1 MSEKPRST
9 SFQLPDGIKD
19 VNDLIAK
26 YQALKEKNKER
37 KSELQ
42 KIKEDLSFSKGN
54 LIALK
59 EDKVLLEEKNQ
70 YLIKENY
77 KQLGL
82 NKDTLQRLDSMEKE
96 YEKVSKEK
104 IILSNLNFDLN
115 EEIKKMKDCNEKLKS
130 VKSEFGDNEEPP
142 FSGANLRGN
151 NIEEA
156 YSITSSTKAR
166 KHGKIDSNEF
176 NGLVEIFITKGP
188 NEFLKRIKWIFKKNN
203 FSLEDS
209 EHCELMVEYMLH
221 QIFTPMDE
229 RRDLCLN
236 YGLIISQFLSEKSG
250 NIKWVDFENLIIN
263 NDDKTARKNLI
274 MNQLKV
280 HSANNKIN
288 EEGNGLQAFISLF
301 EGSVLYTDSLS
312 AEERFSLF
320 ILPFPKSVIMM
331 LSSEKIKLQ
340 RDEKF
345 ETTPISSWYEEAR
358 IAFKASKVAY
368 DSMKEQE
375 RIRLEINTHK
385 NDKKL
390 VKSNFKQNN
399 NNVNNVNNPTETAPV
414 EKKNENKENNN
425 STTETTKAKGEGSNV
440 SFNCFKCETV
450 EINSVSKES
459 ENSNFS
465 LKLGIDN
472 QWYHALLDTGANV
485 SLVHP
490 KLIPKG
496 TNLIDCNINIKSTL
510 FKNPINI
517 SKAAE
522 LKVRVETENGMGEFT
537 LKFLIVK
544 MDLDIVLGFNFI
556 NGGDL
561 ANQNNIRIFSKHF
574 KDSINNKLI
583 YKLTIPLYDKEKQNS
598 IKKARLSKGNIEL
611 FKIPLQQ
618 RLKLNSLTW
627 IPNIIVNNSND
638 NNVNKSNNNSSNNNK
653 SNINSSKNNN
663 NSISSGNEEDIIK
676 ERIQSIIDKFK
687 DILVDEV
694 ADDFKPSIRDNYDM
708 EIKVKEGSEPIKR
721 NYGRRSEEEFKKLK
735 EEVEKLLKKGIIEE
749 SNSDYAAVP
758 FFVTDPSGKDRFVID
773 YRAVN
778 NQTIELA
785 VPMSN
790 TSEIIDRTK
799 KSKYYSIIDAKRGFH
814 LLNLKP
820 ESRKFTAF
828 RVGSKLYQFT
838 RAAFGLKN
846 SPAYFNRWIQ
856 GLIEEFSDYCQ
867 AYVDDIIIFSDTL
880 EEHYQHINNVLE
892 KLRDNQVFLTKDKA
906 NFFQSEVIFLGHIV
920 SQDGIRVKD
929 SKVEA
934 IIRIDYPKTIKEV
947 RSLLGAI
954 NFYRKF
960 IPNYSDLT
968 FSLTELTKSK
978 DKIVITKDI
987 ERDID
992 KLKEM
997 LAKSPILTKPDHDK
1011 TFIVYIDASDVGTG
1025 CVITQFDDSGLENT
1039 ILYDSKKFTKEQQF
1053 YSTTDREFLALL
1065 HVLDKYRYLLVDKKF
1080 IVYTDHLNL
1089 TYYKNMIDPPKR
1101 IIRSLDKLS
1110 EFNFEI
1116 RHIRGEDN
1124 VVADFLSRSPQ
1135 FYLEWDEDF
1144 TKEIKQSYS
1153 KAKDHLKSWLDT
1165 IRKRDDVIEIN
1176 ELLYLIDPKTDC
1188 KRLIITDKNQITMVL
1203 EEAHSTSYSGHI
1215 ANYKLGEKLRKSF
1228 YFPKFWERINKF
1240 VSQCH
1245 DCQKNRILREK
1256 HGQLK
1261 SLPIPAQPWDDI
1273 AMDFMNL
1280 PKTDSGFDSVLVVID
1295 RLSKM
1300 VRIVPT
1306 RRDIDA
1312 ATAARLFWDNV
1323 VCQFGLPLSIVSDQ
1337 DKLFM
1342 SDLWKELMNAQGVK
1356 MKTTVPHRPQADG
1369 QTERTNRTIK
1379 EQLQKLTEGRKNWD
1393 EAIKSIEFAI
1403 NCAPS
1408 ASTKVSPSCVVYG
1421 FEPRM
1426 PLNIHT
1432 HYNINFSEATTH
1444 FTHVA
1449 QDNMVDAQVEQAI
1462 QYNKDRED
1470 IEYEEGDLV
1479 LVKRS
1484 KLNTFKVDINE
1495 ELKLLPN
1502 YCGPFKVVKKLSNLN
1517 YQIRLVNR
1525 KNGTRNIHVDDI
1537 KPYIEEDRILFS
1549 KRNQDQYSQLKDEIQ
1564 LIIAKRCRKYG
1575 TGSRIEYKVRYK
1587 FSNEDHDEWVPLH
1600 YLENCSDLVK
1610 SFEETLV
1617 KAGIPLEN
1625 NFKKKNQSII

>member
-9 SFQLPDGIKD
+9 SFQLPEGIKD
-19 VNDLIAK
+19 INDLISK

-37 KSELQ
+37 KGEVQRIKEEVQ

-54 LIALK
+54 LIAIK
-59 EDKVLLEEKNQ
+59 EDKVTLEEKNQ
-70 YLIKENY
+70 YLVKENF
-77 KQLGL
+77 KLMGL
-82 NKDTLQRLDSMEKE
+82 NKDTLQKLEIMEKE
-96 YEKVSKEK
+96 YEKISKEK
-104 IILSNLNFDLN
+104 IILSNENFDLKK
-115 EEIKKMKDCNEKLKS
+115 EFSEILKNEK
-130 VKSEFGDNEEPP
+130 SESGDNEEIP
-142 FSGANLRGN
+142 FSEAKMGRDGV
-151 NIEEA
+151 EEI
-156 YSITSSTKAR
+156 YSSVGSIKAK
-166 KHGKIDSNEF
+166 KHGKINSKEF
-176 NGLVEIFITKGP
+176 NGLIEIFITRGP
-188 NEFLKRIKWIFKKNN
+188 KEFLKKIKWIFKKNN
-203 FSLEDS
+203 FSLEES

-221 QIFTPMDE
+221 QVFTPMDE
-229 RRDLCLN
+229 KRDLCLN
-236 YGLIISQFLSEKSG
+236 YGLIIGQFLNEKSG
-250 NIKWVDFENLIIN
+250 NIKWVDFENLIID
-263 NDDKTARKNLI
+263 NDDKTVRKNLI
-274 MNQLKV
+274 MNQLRMY
-280 HSANNKIN
+280 SANNKIN

-301 EGSVLYTDSLS
+301 EGSALYTDSLS
-312 AEERFSLF
+312 AEERFCIF

-331 LSSEKIKLQ
+331 LSNEKIKLQ
-340 RDEKF
+340 KEEKF
-345 ETTPISSWYEEAR
+345 ETTPISFWYAEAR
-358 IAFKASKVAY
+358 TAFKASKVAY
-368 DSMKEQE
+368 DSIKEQE
-375 RIRLEINTHK
+375 RIRSEIITHK
-385 NDKKL
+385 NEKK
-390 VKSNFKQNN
+390 VIKSNFKQGNNYVN
-399 NNVNNVNNPTETAPV
+399 NNVNNPAAEIVQV
-414 EKKNENKENNN
+414 EKKNESKENNG
-425 STTETTKAKGEGSNV
+425 TTETVKVKGEGSNG
-440 SFNCFKCETV
+440 SFNCFKCEIV
-450 EINSVSKES
+450 EINTVSRES

-465 LKLGIDN
+465 LKLGIGN

-522 LKVRVETENGMGEFT
+522 LKVRVETDDGIGEFT

-561 ANQNNIRIFSKHF
+561 SNQKNIRIFSKHF
-574 KDSINNKLI
+574 KDAINNKLI
-583 YKLTIPLYDKEKQNS
+583 YKLIIPLYDKDKQNT
-598 IKKARLSKGNIEL
+598 IKKSRLVKGNLES

-618 RLKLNSLTW
+618 KIKLNSLTW
-627 IPNIIVNNSND
+627 IPNINSSNNNVNSSNNNNNSSINNNNNNNSNI
-638 NNVNKSNNNSSNNNK
+638 NNENNNSSNNNNN
-653 SNINSSKNNN
+653 NINNSN
-663 NSISSGNEEDIIK
+663 NSSNSNNITNNRDSKEEIE
-676 ERIQSIIDKFK
+676 ERIKLINEKFK

-694 ADDFKPSIRDNYDM
+694 ADDFKPTIRDNFDM
-708 EIKVKEGSEPIKR
+708 EIKVREGSEPIKR

-814 LLNLKP
+814 LLNLKS

-828 RVGSKLYQFT
+828 RVGSRLYQFT

-856 GLIEEFSDYCQ
+856 SLIEEFSDYCQ
-867 AYVDDIIIFSDTL
+867 AYVDDIIIFSNSIED
-880 EEHYQHINNVLE
+880 HYQHIIKVLE
-892 KLRDNQVFLTKDKA
+892 KLKNNQVFLTKDKA
-906 NFFQSEVIFLGHIV
+906 KFFQAEVTFLGHIV
-920 SQDGIRVKD
+920 SQEGIRVRD

-934 IIRIDYPKTIKEV
+934 ILSIEYPKTIKEV

-978 DKIVITKDI
+978 DRIVITKEI

-992 KLKEM
+992 KLKET
-997 LAKSPILTKPDHDK
+997 LANAPILTKPDHNK

-1025 CVITQFDDSGLENT
+1025 CVITQFDDNGLENT
-1039 ILYDSKKFTKEQQF
+1039 ILYDSKKFTKEQQV

-1089 TYYKNMIDPPKR
+1089 TYYKNMADPPKR

-1135 FYLEWDEDF
+1135 FYLQWDEDF
-1144 TKEIKQSYS
+1144 TREITPIASYS
-1153 KAKDHLKSWLDT
+1153 KAKDHVKLWLDT
-1165 IRKRDDVIEIN
+1165 VRKRDDVIEIN

-1188 KRLIITDKNQITMVL
+1188 KRLIIIDKNQITMIL
-1203 EEAHSTSYSGHI
+1203 EEAHSTTYSGHI
-1215 ANYKLGEKLRKSF
+1215 ASYKLGEKLRKSF
-1228 YFPKFWERINKF
+1228 YFPKFWDRINKF

-1245 DCQKNRILREK
+1245 DCQKNRIVKEK

-1261 SLPIPAQPWDDI
+1261 PLPIPAQPWDDI

-1280 PKTDSGFDSVLVVID
+1280 PITDNGFDSVLVVID

-1300 VRIVPT
+1300 VRIIPT
-1306 RRDIDA
+1306 RRDINA
-1312 ATAARLFWDNV
+1312 ATAAKLFWDNV
-1323 VCQFGLPLSIVSDQ
+1323 VCQFGLPLSIVSDR

-1393 EAIKSIEFAI
+1393 EAIKNIEFAI

-1408 ASTKVSPSCVVYG
+1408 ASTKVSPSSVVYG

-1502 YCGPFKVVKKLSNLN
+1502 YCGPFKVVKKLSKLN

-1525 KNGTRNIHVDDI
+1525 KNGTRVIHVDDI

-1549 KRNQDQYSQLKDEIQ
+1549 KRNQIK
-1564 LIIAKRCRKYG
+1564 
-1575 TGSRIEYKVRYK
+1575 
-1587 FSNEDHDEWVPLH
+1587 
-1600 YLENCSDLVK
+1600 
-1610 SFEETLV
+1610 
-1617 KAGIPLEN
+1617 
-1625 NFKKKNQSII
+1625 